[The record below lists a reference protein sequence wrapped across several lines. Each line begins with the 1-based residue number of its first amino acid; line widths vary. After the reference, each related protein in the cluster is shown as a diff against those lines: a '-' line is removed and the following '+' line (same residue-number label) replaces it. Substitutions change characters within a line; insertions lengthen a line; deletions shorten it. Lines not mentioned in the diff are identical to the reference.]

1 MQRGDVYWLTSHA
14 FLSLLSYKTQDYQ
27 PRDGSTHSG
36 LGSLINH
43 SLRKYCTGFPTV
55 QSGDIFLIGVL
66 SSQMTLSSVK
76 LT

>member
-1 MQRGDVYWLTSHA
+1 MQRGDAYWLTSHD

-27 PRDGSTHSG
+27 PRDGFTHNG
-36 LGSLINH
+36 LGSLNSH

-55 QSGDIFLIGVL
+55 QSGDIFLIGVP
-66 SSQMTLSSVK
+66 SSQMTLSGVK